1 MSKYFTAVRDVDIDK
16 IFKAVFKAFAAIL
29 IVFITLWNWDGFWQT
44 NINWLNKG
52 QQALVP
58 VKYTQEQLKITRI
71 TNNNKIIEHLEVR
84 MNDILEKN
92 ESLIDKKLQAE
103 ATLNKYLAA
112 ENKKCRF
119 YDTSLRMI
127 DHLVKKYS
135 EDELKRVLSCTSA
148 ECEYILFDRPVAQ
161 SICI

>member
-1 MSKYFTAVRDVDIDK
+1 MSQSFTAARDIDIDK
-16 IFKAVFKAFAAIL
+16 ILKVVLKAFAVIL
-29 IVFITLWNWDGFWQT
+29 VIFVTLWNWDGFWQT
-44 NINWLNKG
+44 DINALNKG
-52 QQALVP
+52 QQAMFP

-71 TNNNKIIEHLEVR
+71 IDNNKIIEHLEER
-84 MNDILEKN
+84 MNSILEEN
-92 ESLIDKKLQAE
+92 ELLIDQRLQAE
-103 ATLNKYLAA
+103 ATLNKYVTA

-119 YDTSLRMI
+119 YDSSLRMI

-161 SICI
+161 SICL